1 MAALHRKNGSD
12 CKCFT
17 LQLEGVFGFTL
28 INFCIVLVLNLRF
41 FLLLLKLFSI
51 ISAPVAHDLEWKRVL
66 SNGMRIYYPSIL
78 LQALAFVI
86 MAFGRH

>member
-1 MAALHRKNGSD
+1 MLFAAARRSIWVYPHKLLH
-12 CKCFT
+12 C
-17 LQLEGVFGFTL
+17 VGFKSK
-28 INFCIVLVLNLRF
+28 I

-86 MAFGRH
+86 MTFGRH